1 MSKFKKK
8 NLVEIEKKE
17 QDKLNKIVKSLNQAS
32 TQLLR
37 KPFSAGMYSFM
48 MFIIDY
54 YSKLKK
60 QLNIDYDS
68 FIIVQ
73 VVVSHQV
80 YLANKDNKK
89 SLSFKELTKIWE
101 QKTWNNEF
109 TSSLEKRKKISPFVD
124 IKKSNKLSFSS
135 ICLVTNLPKETTR
148 RKINNLAKKN
158 ILEVSE
164 KKGVILGY
172 QYKKIFNNFVPR
184 TLIDFGN
191 LLIKYEKMGIIED
204 MKNFIKSK

>member
-32 TQLLR
+32 TQWLK

-54 YSKLKK
+54 YSRVKK